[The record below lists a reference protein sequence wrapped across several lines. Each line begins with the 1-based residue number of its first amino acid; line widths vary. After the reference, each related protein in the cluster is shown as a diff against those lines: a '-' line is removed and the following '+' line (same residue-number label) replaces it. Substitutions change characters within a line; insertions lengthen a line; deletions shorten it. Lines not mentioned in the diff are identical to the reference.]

1 MPSGSSVQ
9 PAADLALAELRTAQY
24 ALAANIA
31 QFAINLI
38 LLIVTAVSVYF
49 AFRAYYHQKERA
61 KKDAACELARYY
73 AHDIIQRYDFVSYTF
88 QHSKKEEKIKELFPY
103 DRLKNFDY
111 KEMTDILAEQGH
123 DVQKTMSE
131 LFRIEPHII
140 YQGMI
145 RNARSVEERHSLCDE
160 YIKETKDS
168 AGNKVTEILHQDM
181 LMLAITNE
189 VTMLLNDLEWF
200 SMSCR
205 YGLADEEM
213 LYQSLH
219 LTFLSSVW
227 LLYQYICFNNRENT
241 DKLFTN
247 VIWLFNKWADR
258 LRAIEKEAQ
267 EEAEQYSQKI
277 EAKKKDLEETERKAR
292 QVEPKVHAGKGLK

>member
-9 PAADLALAELRTAQY
+9 PAVDLALAELRTAQY
-24 ALAANIA
+24 ALAANVA
-31 QFAINLI
+31 QFAINFI

-49 AFRAYYHQKERA
+49 AFRAYHHQKERA

-88 QHSKKEEKIKELFPY
+88 QHSKKEERIKELFPY
-103 DRLKNFDY
+103 DRLKEFDY
-111 KEMTDILAEQGH
+111 KEMTNILAEQGL
-123 DVQKTMSE
+123 DPMETLRE
-131 LFRIEPHII
+131 LNRIDPQVI

-145 RNARSVEERHSLCDE
+145 RNAHSVEERHSLSDE
-160 YIKETKDS
+160 YIKITEDPSGKP
-168 AGNKVTEILHQDM
+168 VTEIVHQDM
-181 LMLAITNE
+181 LMFAFTNE

-227 LLYQYICFNNRENT
+227 LLYHYICLNNRENS

-247 VIWLFNKWADR
+247 VIWLFNTWADR
-258 LRAIEKEAQ
+258 LREIEKEAQ
-267 EEAEQYSQKI
+267 EQSERYSQEV
-277 EAKKKDLEETERKAR
+277 EAKKRDLEEAERKAQ
-292 QVEPKVHAGKGLK
+292 QVETKVHAGKGLK